1 MNSIFALYSFFCI
14 VNLTLGWIKCHIT
27 RLSSGLHMS
36 NPNVP
41 LDGIKNFR
49 HLSAAIQ
56 GATGDMNPPLNK
68 IVRTGCPSKATEADL
83 AYLREFGNFALID
96 LRSPKEWNRDK
107 KLKTGKLYE
116 GYINYRYSRLH
127 KGWIRFDESYSRFNV
142 ISGSGLHV
150 NTENTEKPQRRRFFA
165 SLMNER
171 RIAIGVFKRLSTRI
185 KVKALALG
193 LVSVFSWRAK
203 KAFRSI
209 FFTCLNKGGLPMLYE
224 ILLDSAGPEIAAVMR
239 VLSDDEHLPAAIF
252 CTAGKDRTGVVAMLL
267 LSVLGATDYEI
278 TRDYSHSDSVYADMS
293 SEEAMVMALEQREIK
308 PEVFLRAR
316 PQTMKR
322 TLQYIRQ
329 KYGGVNEYLDRY
341 GFNDAYRNKMRNA
354 LLVP

>member
-1 MNSIFALYSFFCI
+1 
-14 VNLTLGWIKCHIT
+14 
-27 RLSSGLHMS
+27 
-36 NPNVP
+36 
-41 LDGIKNFR
+41 
-49 HLSAAIQ
+49 
-56 GATGDMNPPLNK
+56 
-68 IVRTGCPSKATEADL
+68 
-83 AYLREFGNFALID
+83 
-96 LRSPKEWNRDK
+96 
-107 KLKTGKLYE
+107 
-116 GYINYRYSRLH
+116 
-127 KGWIRFDESYSRFNV
+127 
-142 ISGSGLHV
+142 
-150 NTENTEKPQRRRFFA
+150 
-165 SLMNER
+165 
-171 RIAIGVFKRLSTRI
+171 
-185 KVKALALG
+185 
-193 LVSVFSWRAK
+193 
-203 KAFRSI
+203 
-209 FFTCLNKGGLPMLYE
+209 MLYE

-308 PEVFLRAR
+308 PEVFLRAT